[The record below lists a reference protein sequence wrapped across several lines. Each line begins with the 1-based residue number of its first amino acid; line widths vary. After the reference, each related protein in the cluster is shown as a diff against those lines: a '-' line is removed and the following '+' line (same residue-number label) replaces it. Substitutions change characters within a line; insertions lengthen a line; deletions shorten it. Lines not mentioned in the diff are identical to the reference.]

1 MFTANQTRY
10 ILTLIQEGIF
20 YTAVEVQPELLV
32 LAVVA
37 DSQGLQEGEQLDESV
52 DVQLHLVGFRRVR
65 EILEEFR
72 AEVQVKELSCQ
83 LLCWQLAKEIDE
95 FVGYERLLRAEV
107 VQLGKLQAEDETII
121 CY

>member
-20 YTAVEVQPELLV
+20 YTAVEMQPELLV

-72 AEVQVKELSCQ
+72 AEVQVKELSGQ
-83 LLCWQLAKEIDE
+83 LLYWQLAKEIDE

>member
-72 AEVQVKELSCQ
+72 AEVQVKELSGQ
-83 LLCWQLAKEIDE
+83 LLYWQLAKEIDE